1 MELHAL
7 EEMAEL
13 TSAADVPLE
22 TPVFPRVTPPA
33 MAYVPYQQWGD
44 VYDAEKGL
52 CRGTMFPVLDL
63 PFSGGDGKR

>member
-1 MELHAL
+1 M
-7 EEMAEL
+7 
-13 TSAADVPLE
+13 DVPLE